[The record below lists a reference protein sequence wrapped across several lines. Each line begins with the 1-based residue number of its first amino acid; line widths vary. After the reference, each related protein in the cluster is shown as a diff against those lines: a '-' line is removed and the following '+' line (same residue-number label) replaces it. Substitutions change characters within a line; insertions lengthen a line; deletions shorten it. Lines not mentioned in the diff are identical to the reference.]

1 MAIKVAFVGAGGIAG
16 YHLSHLEKIKDV
28 QLVGF
33 CDPQADRA
41 QARAKHYKAKAKQHK
56 ARAYSDHRRML
67 DALKPDAVYV
77 CTPPFAHG
85 PYELDAVARGCH
97 LFVEKP
103 IALSMETARQI
114 SDAVKK
120 AGVVSGVGYQDRY
133 QDIIAK
139 LKAILKK
146 RKVATAMGYW
156 MGGMPGVAWWRVKAQ
171 SGGQHTEQ
179 TTHIF
184 DMVRYLFGEA
194 KTIYA
199 AASRGLMA
207 DVPNNDVE
215 DMSAATLV
223 LRSGLVAT
231 VYSACCLKAGGKCG
245 MDIFCTDARIEYVE
259 RSSVTVREASRTE
272 EFRNVADYGQ
282 AIDEAFIGAIRSK
295 GKDNKVLS
303 PYPDAAKSLALSL
316 AVDRSLA
323 TGQPVEV

>member
-1 MAIKVAFVGAGGIAG
+1 MAIKVAFIGSGGIAG
-16 YHLSHLEKIKDV
+16 YHLSHLVKIQDV

-33 CDPQADRA
+33 CDVQADRA
-41 QARAKHYKAKAKQHK
+41 QAKAKQHK
-56 ARAYSDHRRML
+56 AKAYADHRRML
-67 DALKPDAVYV
+67 DATKPHAVYV

-85 PYELDAVARGCH
+85 QFELDAVARGCH

-103 IALSMETARQI
+103 IATTM
-114 SDAVKK
+114 DAALEVRNAVQK
-120 AGVVSGVGYQDRY
+120 AGVLSAVGYQDRY
-133 QDIIAK
+133 QDIVAK
-139 LKAILKK
+139 LKAILRK

-215 DMSAATLV
+215 DVSAATLV
-223 LRSGLVAT
+223 LKSGLVAT

-245 MDIFCTDARIEYVE
+245 LDVFCTDARIEYVE
-259 RSSVTVREASRTE
+259 RASVTVREASRTE
-272 EFRNVADYGQ
+272 EFRNVGDYGQ
-282 AIDEAFIGAIRSK
+282 AIDEAFIGAIRTK
-295 GKDNKVLS
+295 GKENKVLS
-303 PYPDAAKSLALSL
+303 PYADAVKSLALSL
-316 AVDRSLA
+316 AVDKSLA
-323 TGQPVEV
+323 TGQPVEL

>member
-1 MAIKVAFVGAGGIAG
+1 MSVRVAFIGSGGIAG
-16 YHLSHLEKIKDV
+16 YHLSHLVKIQDV

-33 CDPQADRA
+33 CDVDAARA
-41 QARAKHYKAKAKQHK
+41 QAKAKQHK
-56 ARAYSDHRRML
+56 ARAYADHRRML
-67 DALKPDAVYV
+67 DAAKPDAVYV

-85 PYELDAVARGCH
+85 EFELDAVSRGCH

-103 IALSMETARQI
+103 IATTMETALKIR
-114 SDAVKK
+114 DAVLE
-120 AGVVSGVGYQDRY
+120 AGVVSAVGYQDRY
-133 QDIIAK
+133 QEIIAK

-156 MGGMPGVAWWRVKAQ
+156 MGGMPGVAWWRVKAT

-194 KTIYA
+194 KTVFA

-207 DVPNNDVE
+207 DVPNYDVE
-215 DMSAATLV
+215 DLSAATLV
-223 LRSGLVAT
+223 LKSGLVAT

-245 MDIFCTDARIEYVE
+245 LDIFCTDARIEYVE
-259 RSSVTVREASRTE
+259 RASVTVREASRTE

-295 GKDNKVLS
+295 GKENKVLS
-303 PYPDAAKSLALSL
+303 PYADAVKSLALSL

-323 TGQPVEV
+323 TGQAVEL